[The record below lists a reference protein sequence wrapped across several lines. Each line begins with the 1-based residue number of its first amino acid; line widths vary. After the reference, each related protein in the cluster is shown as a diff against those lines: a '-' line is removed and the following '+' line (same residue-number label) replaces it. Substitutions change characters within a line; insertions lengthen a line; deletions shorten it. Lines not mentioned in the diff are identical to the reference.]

1 MAVIET
7 VSPTEV
13 PFDPFELKD
22 TVSGD
27 MRDPYPR
34 MHELRRQSPVHSGP
48 IELGN
53 GDAPPVDL
61 SRPAPITVFGFDET
75 VQVLRDGETYSS
87 GVYEGIM
94 GSVMGRTILQMDEP
108 EHRVNR
114 ALVSQSF
121 RSKVLEHWEESLV
134 AVVVNELIDTFID
147 NGRADLV
154 REVTFNF
161 PAQVI
166 AHILGLPRADYPSFQ
181 RWAIELTSVA
191 TNWDRGIQASA
202 ALRDYF
208 AGVMEERRAAPGDD
222 LISDLVQVDV
232 DGTKLTDEEIY
243 SFLRLLLP
251 AGVETT
257 YRATGNL
264 LLALLRDRTQFDALY
279 NDRSLFPQAF
289 EEALRWEPPV
299 TVILR
304 QATCDTELAGVPV
317 AVGADVALLLGAA
330 NRDERKYDDPDRY
343 DMFRQGRQHLG
354 FGFGVH
360 VCLGMHLARMESRV
374 AINTLMDRLGPFTLD
389 PAAPDPHIE
398 GMAFRSPLS
407 LPVVFTGR

>member
-1 MAVIET
+1 MAAVA
-7 VSPTEV
+7 SPSPV
-13 PFDPFELKD
+13 VVFDPFELKD
-22 TVSGD
+22 TVSGAV
-27 MRDPYPR
+27 RDPYPR
-34 MHELRRQSPVHSGP
+34 MHELRRQSPVHTGP
-48 IELGN
+48 IDLGDGATPADPN
-53 GDAPPVDL
+53 RPPPV
-61 SRPAPITVFGFDET
+61 TVFGFDEV

-87 GVYEGIM
+87 AVYEGIM
-94 GSVMGRTILQMDEP
+94 GMVMGRTILQMDEP
-108 EHRVNR
+108 EHRINR

-134 AVVVNELIDTFID
+134 AVVVNELIDGFID
-147 NGRADLV
+147 AGRADLV

-191 TNWDRGIQASA
+191 ANWDRGMAASA

-208 AGVMEERRAAPGDD
+208 AAVMEERRVTPGDD
-222 LISDLVQVDV
+222 LISDLVRVEV

-257 YRATGNL
+257 YRASGNL
-264 LLALLRDRTQFDALY
+264 LLALLGDRTQFDALY
-279 NDRSLFPQAF
+279 NDRSLFPEAF
-289 EEALRWEPPV
+289 EDALRWEPPV

-304 QATCDTELAGVPV
+304 RATRDTELAGVQV
-317 AVGADVALLLGAA
+317 AAGADVALLLGAA
-330 NRDERKYDDPDRY
+330 NRDERKYADPDRY
-343 DMFRQGRQHLG
+343 DMFRPGRQHLG

-374 AINTLMDRLGPFTLD
+374 AITTLFDRLGPFSLD
-389 PAAPDPHIE
+389 PSAEAPHIE

-407 LPVVFTGR
+407 LPVEFAAP